1 MVTPSMQHSDR
12 LSQGLLHAFIL
23 DGKGS
28 ATALTFT
35 QLADLQLAEQ
45 ESLWL
50 HLERSNQH
58 TEQWLR
64 EGSGLS
70 DFACDLLLEENTRP
84 RLVRLENQELL
95 LFLRAIN
102 LNPHAEPEDMISL
115 RLFANAQHIYSVR
128 QRPIKA
134 TDEIIRAFE
143 KGFGPKNTS
152 ELLLFFAQNLTDRI
166 EDTVSQLADTV
177 DQEEAST
184 DNDERYTPA
193 VLPLLQTRRRAANLR
208 RFLAPQRDVFAM
220 LTQKQEPWFMPED
233 AMYWNELNNRLML
246 HLEELELTRERIG
259 LVLETE
265 QRRRDE
271 RISHTMYMLTIIA
284 GFFLPMTFVTGL
296 LGINVGGIPGAEHV
310 YGFLIA
316 CLLLGF
322 LAVGQW
328 LFFRWLR
335 WV

>member
-1 MVTPSMQHSDR
+1 MQHSDR
-12 LSQGLLHAFIL
+12 LSQGLLHAFVL

-28 ATALTFT
+28 AQAINASDLVG
-35 QLADLQLAEQ
+35 LQLTEQ
-45 ESLWL
+45 QSLWL
-50 HLERSNQH
+50 HWERSHLH

-64 EGSGLS
+64 ESSGLNE
-70 DFACDLLLEENTRP
+70 FACDLLLEENTRP
-84 RLVRLENQELL
+84 RLLRLEKQELL

-102 LNPHAEPEDMISL
+102 QIPDAEPEDMISL
-115 RLFANAQHIYSVR
+115 RLFANAQHIYSLR
-128 QRPIKA
+128 QRPVQVTDELIKA
-134 TDEIIRAFE
+134 FR

-152 ELLLFFAQNLTDRI
+152 EVLLFFAQSLTDRV
-166 EDTVSQLADTV
+166 ESSVGQLADTV

-184 DNDERYTPA
+184 DNDKRYAPA
-193 VLPLLQTRRRAANLR
+193 LLPLLQARRRAANLR

-220 LTQKQEPWFMPED
+220 LTHSQETWFMAD
-233 AMYWNELNNRLML
+233 DGLYWNELNNRLTL

-265 QRRRDE
+265 HRRRNE
-271 RISHTMYMLTIIA
+271 RMSHTMYMLAIIT
-284 GFFLPMTFVTGL
+284 GFFLPMTFATGL
-296 LGINVGGIPGAEHV
+296 LGINVGGIPGAEHP

-316 CLLLGF
+316 CVLLGI
-322 LAVGQW
+322 LAAGQW